1 MGGWTTDGRVCVCV
15 CVCACVRVCVRVCAR
30 ERAGARERRERV
42 MMTTATTMT
51 MPTSSASAS
60 ASASA
65 SSRSSASVSAVR
77 RRGGANVARA
87 GRWTT
92 VTMEEEGEEE
102 AKGGTRAK
110 AAGVALAAAAAA
122 AASAFAFAA
131 NADVARAGVSPEKQ
145 AEMQETGACLL
156 QNCGRELAACVT
168 DEKCAEDLVCLQ
180 GCFGKENEG
189 DCQIRCGDLYAS
201 QAVATFNTCAVT
213 EKSCVAQRKDDGKY
227 PVPPFDALADGFTV
241 DTMVK
246 EKRWYIV
253 AGLNKDFDV
262 FDCQEHFFDKG
273 EDGKM
278 YIKINW
284 RVNRP
289 NGQFYERNDVQ
300 SFYQEPDGKAILHN
314 NGNVMLH
321 YQDDWYIPAYKE
333 GEWVYIYYRG
343 TNDAWD
349 GYGGA
354 TVYATTPDLKPE
366 WIPDLEA
373 ASKKVGVDWNDFV
386 ITDNS
391 CKPAPEL
398 KIIAPTDLDTLADD
412 AVAVEKDLE
421 KEVQLVERT
430 VEDDVREV
438 RNFFGRELNTLE
450 EKIEQLERGLV
461 NSGPGRPAGF
471 MTEDRKRSEMNS
483 RERRQID
490 RFSRRLDRMQDDFRQ
505 YGDLDVK

>member
-1 MGGWTTDGRVCVCV
+1 
-15 CVCACVRVCVRVCAR
+15 
-30 ERAGARERRERV
+30 
-42 MMTTATTMT
+42 
-51 MPTSSASAS
+51 
-60 ASASA
+60 
-65 SSRSSASVSAVR
+65 
-77 RRGGANVARA
+77 
-87 GRWTT
+87 
-92 VTMEEEGEEE
+92 
-102 AKGGTRAK
+102 
-110 AAGVALAAAAAA
+110 
-122 AASAFAFAA
+122 
-131 NADVARAGVSPEKQ
+131 
-145 AEMQETGACLL
+145 
-156 QNCGRELAACVT
+156 
-168 DEKCAEDLVCLQ
+168 
-180 GCFGKENEG
+180 
-189 DCQIRCGDLYAS
+189 
-201 QAVATFNTCAVT
+201 
-213 EKSCVAQRKDDGKY
+213 
-227 PVPPFDALADGFTV
+227 
-241 DTMVK
+241 
-246 EKRWYIV
+246 
-253 AGLNKDFDV
+253 
-262 FDCQEHFFDKG
+262 
-273 EDGKM
+273 M

-398 KIIAPTDLDTLADD
+398 KIIAPTDLETLADD

>member
-1 MGGWTTDGRVCVCV
+1 MATVAAMRAIDGAMFSRSR
-15 CVCACVRVCVRVCAR
+15 AASAR
-30 ERAGARERRERV
+30 
-42 MMTTATTMT
+42 
-51 MPTSSASAS
+51 SASARKGFR
-60 ASASA
+60 ARAMTRTPI
-65 SSRSSASVSAVR
+65 SRARAAMR
-77 RRGGANVARA
+77 DDGARDDGTTALGDVAR
-87 GRWTT
+87 G
-92 VTMEEEGEEE
+92 
-102 AKGGTRAK
+102 
-110 AAGVALAAAAAA
+110 AASALAAVAI
-122 AASAFAFAA
+122 AASAMTVAPGSALAVSAA
-131 NADVARAGVSPEKQ
+131 KQ
-145 AEMQETGACLL
+145 AEMKDTGACLL
-156 QNCGRELAACVT
+156 QNCGKELAKCVT
-168 DEKCAEDLVCLQ
+168 DEKCLEDLVCLQ
-180 GCFGKENEG
+180 GCFGQPDEG

-201 QAVATFNTCAVT
+201 QAVGTFNTCAVT
-213 EKSCVAQRKDDGKY
+213 EKSCVAQRKDDGTY
-227 PVPPFDALADGFTV
+227 PVPQFDALADGFTI

-253 AGLNKDFDV
+253 AGLNKDFDI

-273 EDGKM
+273 DDGKM

-289 NGQFYERNDVQ
+289 NGQFYERSDVQ
-300 SFYQEPDGKAILHN
+300 RFYQEPDGKAILHN

-373 ASKKVGVDWNDFV
+373 ASKKVGVKWSDFV

-398 KIIAPTDLDTLADD
+398 KLTKPTDLDTLVDD
-412 AVAVEKDLE
+412 AEVIEKDIE
-421 KEVQLVERT
+421 K
-430 VEDDVREV
+430 DVKRIES
-438 RNFFGRELNTLE
+438 FFTTEAVTLE
-450 EKIEQLERGLV
+450 EKLRQLESGLV

-471 MTEDRKRSEMNS
+471 VTKDDKNATLTKKEQRQLEKVAKRLEK
-483 RERRQID
+483 
-490 RFSRRLDRMQDDFRQ
+490 LQDNFRDDA
-505 YGDLDVK
+505 GVVDGRND